1 MTRVFHLAN
10 FNSTNVGNGALTS
23 GTERA
28 LREDLPSGATFVQ
41 EPWDDYNF
49 ERRFDAEF
57 VRRVNAESDVFL
69 IGGAVAINGRVYL
82 TQSGMRVDLPLDLW
96 AKIERPIVLHGISYR
111 FWEGQEFHHLD
122 KFRATVQYLH
132 DHPRALFGVRNDGT
146 KAWLEQLLELEL
158 PRVIAVPDPAL
169 YLETDR
175 GFHPELRDGAK
186 NVLIAFN
193 NEDEEFRF
201 RESAGESRAARQKV
215 LLQEIAAAVTQLF
228 EEFPVNLILCPH
240 YLDDY
245 RMIGEFIQYLP
256 PRIAHRHTVVAGMQ
270 RAAQS
275 PYFYGLYAQADLVVA
290 MRVHSMSP
298 SIGLGVPVIP
308 LVSQSRM
315 TDFLDDVGLADI
327 AVAFDEPHFS
337 APLLAKARAALQQP
351 EPLRARLRA
360 ATAACRERTRSFNAQ
375 TSTLLQ
381 T

>member
-1 MTRVFHLAN
+1 MPRVFHLAN
-10 FNSTNVGNGALTS
+10 FHSTNVGNGALIS
-23 GTERA
+23 GTEHV
-28 LREDLPSGATFVQ
+28 LREDLPGGATFVQ
-41 EPWDDYNF
+41 EPGDDYNF

-57 VRRVNAESDVFL
+57 VRRVNAESDLFL
-69 IGGAVAINGRVYL
+69 IGGAVAINGRAYL
-82 TQSGMRVDLPLDLW
+82 AQAGMRVDLPPELW
-96 AKIERPIVLHGISYR
+96 ARIERPIVLHGISYR

-146 KAWLEQLLELEL
+146 KAWLQRLLGVDL
-158 PRVIAVPDPAL
+158 PKVIEVPDPAL
-169 YLETDR
+169 YLETDS
-175 GFHPELRDGAK
+175 GFHPELRRSAK

-201 RESAGESRAARQKV
+201 REAPGTTRGARQEA
-215 LLQEIAAAVTQLF
+215 LLRQMAKTVTQLF
-228 EEFPVNLILCPH
+228 EEFPINLILCPH

-275 PYFYGLYAQADLVVA
+275 PYFYGLYARADLVVA

-315 TDFLDDVGLADI
+315 TDFLDDIGLRDI
-327 AVAFDEPHFS
+327 AVAFNDPNFS
-337 APLLAKARAALQQP
+337 ETLLEKARAALQQP
-351 EPLRARLRA
+351 ELLGRRLTK
-360 ATAACRERTRSFNAQ
+360 ATGACRERTRAFNAQ
-375 TSTLLQ
+375 TAALL
-381 T
+381 